1 MTPDANPEFENI
13 LNYIKR
19 NRGFDFTGYKR
30 STLMRRVFKRM
41 QIVGIENISEYI
53 DYLEVES
60 QEFVYLFNTILIN
73 VTSFF
78 RDHASWDY
86 LAEQIIPQIVARKQI
101 DEPIRIWS
109 AACASGQEAYTLAI
123 ILAET
128 LGVDEFR
135 ARVKIYG
142 TDMDEDAL
150 HQARQAIYDTK
161 EVGGIPPNLLA
172 KYFEQFED
180 RYTFRKDL
188 RRSVIFGRH
197 NLVQDAPISRIDLLV
212 CRNSLMYFNTEAQTK
227 IIARFAFALNDSS
240 FLFLGK
246 AEMLL
251 HSNTFK
257 PIDLNQRIFIK
268 VGKVSKR
275 DRTLLILPNNNDE
288 EVNYPTSEVNLR
300 DIAFDVNPLVQVV
313 VDLNGLITSAN
324 ERARSL
330 FSLSPKDVNCQLQD
344 LPLSCRSGELRSG
357 IEQAYTERRP
367 LTIRDVEWATSSDNQ
382 YFDVQITPLLDL
394 SNTLLGVSITF
405 VDITRPKRLQE
416 ELEHSNR
423 ELEMAY
429 EELQSTNEE
438 LETTSEE
445 LQSSNEELETT
456 NEELQSTNEELETM
470 NEELQF
476 SNEELQTLN
485 QELRLRSD
493 KLNETNTYL
502 EAILTSLRGGVV
514 VMDRDLQI
522 QIWNYK
528 AEDFW
533 GLRTAEA
540 KGQYFLN
547 LDIGLPVEQLLQP
560 IRTCLTGQVDY
571 LEVKLEATNRR
582 GKAITCKVTCTP
594 MINIAREI
602 RGVILLME
610 EIINEEA

>member
-1 MTPDANPEFENI
+1 MTPDANPEFENL

-30 STLMRRVFKRM
+30 SSLMRRVSKRM
-41 QIVGIENISEYI
+41 QLLGIENISEYL

-78 RDHASWDY
+78 RDRASWDY

-101 DEPIRIWS
+101 NQPIRIWS

-128 LGVDEFR
+128 LGVDEFHTK
-135 ARVKIYG
+135 VKIYG

-150 HQARQAIYDTK
+150 HQARQAIYGTN
-161 EVGGIPPNLLA
+161 EVGGIPPALLD
-172 KYFEQFED
+172 KYFEHFED
-180 RYTFRKDL
+180 RYRFRKDL

-197 NLVQDAPISRIDLLV
+197 NLLQDAPISRIDLLL

-227 IIARFAFALNDSS
+227 IIARFAFALNDGG

-257 PIDLNQRIFIK
+257 PVDLNRRIFIN

-275 DRTLLILPNNNDE
+275 DRALLMPPNHNDE
-288 EVNYPTSEVNLR
+288 EVNYSISESLQ
-300 DIAFDVNPLVQVV
+300 DLAFDVNPLAQIV
-313 VDLNGLITSAN
+313 VDLNGLIILAN

-330 FSLSPKDVNCQLQD
+330 FSLNPKDMNCQLQD
-344 LPLSCRSGELRSG
+344 LPLSCRSGELRSC

-367 LTIRDVEWATSSDNQ
+367 TIIKDVEWTSISGNTQ
-382 YFDVQITPLLDL
+382 YFDVQVTPLDL
-394 SNTLLGVSITF
+394 NNTLLGGSITF
-405 VDITRPKRLQE
+405 GDITQSKRLQE
-416 ELEHSNR
+416 ELEHSNI

-470 NEELQF
+470 NEELQS

-493 KLNETNTYL
+493 KLNETNAYL
-502 EAILTSLRGGVV
+502 EAILTSLRSGVV

-540 KGQYFLN
+540 KGQHFLN
-547 LDIGLPVEQLLQP
+547 LDIGLPLEQLIQP

-571 LEVKLEATNRR
+571 LEVRLEATNRR
-582 GKAITCKVTCTP
+582 GRAIACKVTCTP
-594 MINIAREI
+594 MSNMAREI

-610 EIINEEA
+610 ETINVEM

>member
-1 MTPDANPEFENI
+1 MTPDANPELETL

-19 NRGFDFTGYKR
+19 NHGFDFTGYKR
-30 STLMRRVFKRM
+30 SSLMRRVSKRM
-41 QIVGIENISEYI
+41 QLLGIENISEYL

-78 RDHASWDY
+78 RDRSSWDY
-86 LAEQIIPQIVARKQI
+86 LAEQIIPQIVARKINQ
-101 DEPIRIWS
+101 PIRIWS

-128 LGVDEFR
+128 LGVDEFHTK
-135 ARVKIYG
+135 VKIYG

-150 HQARQAIYDTK
+150 HQARQATYDTK
-161 EVGGIPPNLLA
+161 EVGGIPPTLLD
-172 KYFEQFED
+172 KYFEHFED

-197 NLVQDAPISRIDLLV
+197 NLLQDAPISRIDLLV

-227 IIARFAFALNDSS
+227 IIARFAFALNDGG

-257 PIDLNQRIFIK
+257 PVDLNRRIFLN

-275 DRTLLILPNNNDE
+275 DRALLMPPNHNEE
-288 EVNYPTSEVNLR
+288 EVNYPISESLQ
-300 DIAFDVNPLVQVV
+300 DLAFDVNPLAQIV
-313 VDLNGLITSAN
+313 VDLNGLITLAN

-330 FSLSPKDVNCQLQD
+330 FSLNPKEMNCQLQD
-344 LPLSCRSGELRSG
+344 LPLSCRTGELRSW
-357 IEQAYTERRP
+357 IEQAYTEHRP
-367 LTIRDVEWATSSDNQ
+367 TIVKDVEWTGISSDNQ
-382 YFDVQITPLLDL
+382 YFDVQVTPLDL
-394 SNTLLGVSITF
+394 NNTLLGGSITF
-405 VDITRPKRLQE
+405 VDITHSKRLQE
-416 ELEHSNR
+416 ELEHSNT

-470 NEELQF
+470 NEELQA

-493 KLNETNTYL
+493 KLNETNAYL
-502 EAILTSLRGGVV
+502 EAILTSLRSGVV

-540 KGQYFLN
+540 KGQHFLN
-547 LDIGLPVEQLLQP
+547 LDIGLPIEQLIQP

-571 LEVKLEATNRR
+571 MEVSLEATNRR
-582 GKAITCKVTCTP
+582 GRAITCKVTCTP
-594 MINIAREI
+594 MSNMAREI

-610 EIINEEA
+610 ETINVET